1 MSFNDIEPFRKA
13 LQGVP
18 EGLIK
23 PNMASL
29 LWVIVSYPN
38 GCYIGQDALAKQACL
53 KHDNFTKVLRA
64 CTNLGLIDREQT
76 NARKGV
82 QQCYRVN
89 MPRLTEL
96 GRVEHSPPTPTN
108 RVELEP
114 VLGGTESDIGGTQV
128 HPYKDNKYYKS
139 SHEDVF
145 SSSLSFIPA
154 TKRFTIGKEVH
165 KLLEELEHRGTSL
178 EAIEAEF
185 SRVIW
190 NSIDNPR
197 MFVLSRLRDMLAR
210 PVQYTTTSRPPKCDN
225 PDCDEKTR
233 TLPYAVE
240 VPNGDGQKTQ
250 LCLKCNSFWVNK
262 WNSCA

>member
-13 LQGVP
+13 LEGVP

-29 LWVIVSYPN
+29 LWVIVTYPN

-64 CTNLGLIDREQT
+64 CTKLGVIDREQSY
-76 NARKGV
+76 ARKGI

-96 GRVEHSPPTPTN
+96 GRVEHSPPTLTN
-108 RVELEP
+108 RVELKP
-114 VLGGTESDIGGTQV
+114 VLGGTESDIGGTQL

-139 SHEDVF
+139 SSEDLF
-145 SSSLSFIPA
+145 TSSLSFIPA
-154 TKRFTIGKEVH
+154 TKRFAIGKEFH
-165 KLLEELEHRGTSL
+165 KLLEELEHRGTTL

-185 SRVIW
+185 SRVDW
-190 NSIDNPR
+190 NSIDNSR
-197 MFVLSRLRDMLAR
+197 VFVLSRLRDLERR
-210 PVQYTTTSRPPKCDN
+210 PVQFTATNRPPKCAN
-225 PDCDEKTR
+225 PDCDEETR
-233 TLPYAVE
+233 TLPYPVE
-240 VPNGDGQKTQ
+240 VPNGNGQTTRS
-250 LCLKCNSFWVNK
+250 CLECNHYWVNK
-262 WNSCA
+262 RNGF